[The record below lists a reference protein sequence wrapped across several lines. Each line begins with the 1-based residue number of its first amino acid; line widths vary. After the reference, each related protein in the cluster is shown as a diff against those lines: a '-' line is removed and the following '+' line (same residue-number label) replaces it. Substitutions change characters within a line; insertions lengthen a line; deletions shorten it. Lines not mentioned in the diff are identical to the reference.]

1 MMEIIGKGVVLLLLS
16 LYCLAGIYTFTVYAR
31 SISELRK
38 IASRSAGVRTV
49 IITTVISLAVSIMMS
64 CAIII
69 GMLIK

>member
-16 LYCLAGIYTFTVYAR
+16 LYCIAVIYTFAVYAR

-38 IASRSAGVRTV
+38 IASRSEGVRTV